1 MNTLYVLKG
10 GMKFKFLALTVVIL
24 LGFGV
29 GNTAWGQDYFYTC
42 NDGAWN
48 GTEVWE
54 NTSDCTGAFVPA
66 PNPTQNNLHIIV
78 NNNLTVSGDLSFA
91 SNFQDFTVNG
101 TLIVD
106 GDLIFPDGS
115 ADGIT
120 IGSSGLLIVKGSLTH
135 GDNGGVQI
143 ASGGRLVVYNDAN
156 IQCAMTVDGQFN
168 VSGDFG
174 YTGGNTFTLNGDV
187 IVGGDATFTNNGNVA
202 FNTGSYIGI
211 LGDAVFDLGSVPIYA
226 GEMDVIGTVSG
237 DDKPADGY
245 VTKTI
250 EADDPIFDVIYGMD
264 VIAFL
269 TGSDISTHTYT
280 NSGTTPYSGVIWTS
294 DNYLTGCYLNV
305 ILSGE
310 IEFSGGASVGQAY
323 FEFSVDDGYTW
334 TTGEDAVK
342 KYSGNLYRRDDINAP
357 SHMVRMRL
365 VANGLPAGGTVDIS
379 NITIAATNE
388 GGEGSKAIVW
398 AEQPPRDICDGEQ
411 AVYVIQNYSDYS
423 NIEWNVPPTGN
434 VQIVSISPNKARC
447 EVRWI
452 GSLGTLNVTVTGGS
466 CGGASASIT
475 YPINVNEPTAFSA
488 SYSKTDISCFG
499 DGSTPNDG
507 SITLNS
513 CGGTGTVSY
522 LWTEVP
528 ASYTL
533 TTSTAQTLTGL
544 PEGTYKA
551 TVTKGTDSENLE
563 ITIVR
568 PAELSVSISNA
579 QAFLCAA
586 DAITGQFDISYSGG
600 TWPYLIQIKKGSNV
614 EATYDGT
621 TLTATSGTLTWNP
634 GGTLTYSGLGI
645 GTYTVTLT
653 DANSCPAATATLTI
667 EHDTENPTFT
677 NFPANVQ
684 MTMAEYQAA
693 QVSMVQPALSVGA
706 GSSLLDGTTTQ
717 VTRTLASG
725 LGTLHN
731 MSLKFNAT
739 QGGGV
744 PVADDQ
750 LLVEV
755 SYEGGSW
762 TTLQTYS
769 GAISGDQTIAL
780 GMDADG
786 KTNAQVRFTA
796 TIATSSLTY
805 TVSNVQISGSRFAV
819 SPPTC
824 NDNSSVCSVSYI
836 DRKPQWSSCSGYSNA
851 NAEFYI
857 ERTWTA
863 VDACENSTPRKQIIS
878 VGTAPTFNDPNFPVD
893 KVYDFCQ
900 NNSTSIT
907 QTAPDITNS
916 GTCGVYNISWKVVR
930 ETSPDVFDEINEGSA
945 NGTGNFEGY
954 SFEFPANGDGETSED
969 YYIVWTVTDQSYNK
983 AERMQKITIKP
994 VIAATITAPNLDN
1007 VCKDENV
1014 VFTVTPRGGTGTFND
1029 MSFTPAGGTWNGTT
1043 YIFTTSLANVKTDET
1058 VTVKIQDVAV
1068 AGVDGVCNQ
1077 DVLSPEFEV
1086 HDLIPTGGISRE

>member
-1 MNTLYVLKG
+1 
-10 GMKFKFLALTVVIL
+10 MKFKFLALTVVVL

-48 GTEVWE
+48 GTEVWK
-54 NTSDCTGAFVPA
+54 NTSDCNGAFVSA
-66 PNPTQNNLHIIV
+66 PNPTLNNLHIIV
-78 NNNLTVSGDLSFA
+78 NNNLTVSGSLSY
-91 SNFQDFTVNG
+91 STNFGSFTVNG

-106 GDLIFPDGS
+106 GDLSFPDGS

-120 IGSSGLLIVKGSLTH
+120 VGSSGLLIVKGSLTH
-135 GDNGGVQI
+135 GGNGGVQI
-143 ASGGRLVVYNDAN
+143 ASGGRLVVYDDAN

-168 VSGDFG
+168 VSGDFN
-174 YTGGNTFTLNGDV
+174 YSGNHTFTLNGDV
-187 IVGGDATFTNNGNVA
+187 IVGKDATFTNIGNVA
-202 FNTGSYIGI
+202 FNTNSYIGV
-211 LGDAVFDLGSVPIYA
+211 LGNAVFDLNSVPVYA

-250 EADDPIFDVIYGMD
+250 ETDDPIMDVIFGMD

-269 TGSDISTHTYT
+269 TGSDISPNTYT
-280 NSGTTPYSGVIWTS
+280 NSSGVAYSGVIWTS

-334 TTGEDAVK
+334 DAAPLG
-342 KYSGNLYRRDDINAP
+342 KYGTGNLYRKDDINAP
-357 SHMVRMRL
+357 SHMVKMRL
-365 VANGLPAGGTVDIS
+365 KANGLPAGETVTIS

-388 GGEGSKAIVW
+388 GGEGSEAIVW
-398 AEQPPRDICDGEQ
+398 AAPPPRDICDGEQ
-411 AVYVIQNYSDYS
+411 AVYEINNYTDYS
-423 NIEWNVPPTGN
+423 NIEWNVPPSAN
-434 VQIVSISPNKARC
+434 VQVVSISPNKARC

-452 GSLGTLNVTVTGGS
+452 SSPGTLNVTVSGGS

-475 YPINVNEPTAFSA
+475 YPINVNKPTDFSA

-507 SITLNS
+507 SITLS
-513 CGGTGTVSY
+513 GCGGTGTYSY
-522 LWTEVP
+522 EWTEWPTANGFEIPV
-528 ASYTL
+528 ANRNDNQL
-533 TTSTAQTLTGL
+533 TNL

-551 TVTKGTDSENLE
+551 TVSDGIALPQNLE

-568 PAELSVSISNA
+568 PAALSVSINPVK
-579 QAFLCAA
+579 AFLCAA

-600 TWPYLIQIKKGSNV
+600 TWPYSIKIDKDGH
-614 EATYDGT
+614 ETATYDGT

-634 GGTLTYSGLGI
+634 GGTLTYSGLGT

-653 DANSCPAATATLTI
+653 GAVANACPAAIATLEI
-667 EHDTENPTFT
+667 VHDIVAPTFT
-677 NFPANVQ
+677 AFPANVQ

-693 QVSMVQPALSVGA
+693 QASMAQPALNVGT
-706 GSSLLDGTTTQ
+706 GPSILNGTTTQ

-796 TIATSSLTY
+796 TIATASLIY
-805 TVSNVQISGSRFAV
+805 NIQNVQISGSRFAV
-819 SPPTC
+819 NYPTC
-824 NDNSSVCSVSYI
+824 NDNSLVCSVSYI
-836 DRKPQWSSCSGYSNA
+836 DSKPQWSDCTGYSNA

-857 ERTWTA
+857 ERNWTA
-863 VDACENSTPRKQIIS
+863 VDVCGLPVERTQYLS
-878 VGTAPTFNDPNFPVD
+878 VGTAPEFTGTFPGDETL
-893 KVYDFCQ
+893 DFC
-900 NNSTSIT
+900 NNTPTIKSP
-907 QTAPDITNS
+907 TATDV
-916 GTCGVYNISWKVVR
+916 CGAVTVSWEVR
-930 ETSPDVFDEINEGSA
+930 NSA
-945 NGTGNFEGY
+945 NQVVGNDVV
-954 SFEFPANGDGETSED
+954 PAMGDNVTLPALPADAAGDDDLE
-969 YYIVWTVTDQSYNK
+969 YTVTWTATDDSHLTYSQN
-983 AERMQKITIKP
+983 QTITIKP
-994 VIAATITAPNLDN
+994 VISFDYFQIASSENICQNEEVTINL
-1007 VCKDENV
+1007 K
-1014 VFTVTPRGGTGTFND
+1014 PKGGTGVFYLT
-1029 MSFTPAGGTWNGTT
+1029 SFTPDVTSPDVLGATSWEAIGTGVYQCKVQFGATASDRT
-1043 YIFTTSLANVKTDET
+1043 FTIT
-1058 VTVKIQDVAV
+1058 VTDRNDVVVTGGCPASLES
-1068 AGVDGVCNQ
+1068 APFD
-1077 DVLSPEFEV
+1077 V